1 MALLFKEVFLNKESI
16 MSGRKQLETQL
27 NRILALIEEAE
38 ARLGA
43 HSVKP
48 NLMQQLFELEEER
61 DMLMA
66 KLNELSSNAGEE
78 SV

>member
-1 MALLFKEVFLNKESI
+1 
-16 MSGRKQLETQL
+16 L

-48 NLMQQLFELEEER
+48 ILMQQLFELEEER
-61 DMLMA
+61 DLLMA
-66 KLNELSSNAGEE
+66 KLNGLSLEAGEE

>member
-1 MALLFKEVFLNKESI
+1 MASSFNDVAINQESA
-16 MSGRKQLETQL
+16 MKGREQLEKRL

-66 KLNELSSNAGEE
+66 KLNELSSDAGEE

>member
-1 MALLFKEVFLNKESI
+1 
-16 MSGRKQLETQL
+16 MSDREQLENRL

-48 NLMQQLFELEEER
+48 ILMQQLFELEEER
-61 DMLMA
+61 DLLMA
-66 KLNELSSNAGEE
+66 KLNGLSLEAGEE